1 MIPFV
6 AFSNYKSTNR
16 LGYSDN
22 LVQNS
27 TLECGLAMLLYYNTL
42 NNMTMGS
49 IARLFND
56 KQCKSIFVHI
66 TVGIT
71 TSVSQSSY
79 RGKIWNLT
87 TIPAY
92 TAMTRESSWTNSGS
106 WRDAYSVT
114 SDSSC
119 IGAIN
124 YVPSPEH
131 TNQLYLFRE

>member
-66 TVGIT
+66 TVVNTPKQTKVLIGVKFELSCLHCNDKGKFMNQFGIMERCIFCDKRFEL
-71 TSVSQSSY
+71 Y
-79 RGKIWNLT
+79 RSN
-87 TIPAY
+87 
-92 TAMTRESSWTNSGS
+92 
-106 WRDAYSVT
+106 
-114 SDSSC
+114 
-119 IGAIN
+119 
-124 YVPSPEH
+124 
-131 TNQLYLFRE
+131 

>member
-66 TVGIT
+66 TVVNYT
-71 TSVSQSSY
+71 QTNQSSY
-79 RGKIWNLT
+79 RGKI
-87 TIPAY
+87 
-92 TAMTRESSWTNSGS
+92 
-106 WRDAYSVT
+106 
-114 SDSSC
+114 
-119 IGAIN
+119 
-124 YVPSPEH
+124 
-131 TNQLYLFRE
+131 

>member
-1 MIPFV
+1 MTNITSLIHSRSTKVYFT
-6 AFSNYKSTNR
+6 NYKSTNR

-79 RGKIWNLT
+79 RGNRSL
-87 TIPAY
+87 
-92 TAMTRESSWTNSGS
+92 
-106 WRDAYSVT
+106 
-114 SDSSC
+114 SDKVDVRVNE
-119 IGAIN
+119 A
-124 YVPSPEH
+124 
-131 TNQLYLFRE
+131 T

>member
-1 MIPFV
+1 MVSYRHLQP
-6 AFSNYKSTNR
+6 YKSTNR

-79 RGKIWNLT
+79 RGKI
-87 TIPAY
+87 
-92 TAMTRESSWTNSGS
+92 
-106 WRDAYSVT
+106 
-114 SDSSC
+114 
-119 IGAIN
+119 
-124 YVPSPEH
+124 
-131 TNQLYLFRE
+131 